1 MVSAVVATFAV
12 LAAWAIPNSK
22 YCGSS
27 GLDWGEIALGCSSAS
42 EGELEGAQGGDT
54 ADSRGAEICVLPA
67 GPTASGGTAC
77 MCFTCMGCHVLNEMC
92 LQKRER

>member
-12 LAAWAIPNSK
+12 LAIPNSK

-27 GLDWGEIALGCSSAS
+27 GLDWGGIALGCSSAS

-54 ADSRGAEICVLPA
+54 ADSRGAEICVCHQLALQPP
-67 GPTASGGTAC
+67 GEPPVCASHAWDA
-77 MCFTCMGCHVLNEMC
+77 TC
-92 LQKRER
+92 